1 MFFLF
6 PLLALSSASLLTP
19 AYLTSRE
26 DPDPGPA
33 LDTVYVPGNP
43 GAAWTEEEIESTRLR
58 ILQAIHPDWEVKKEM
73 YGKGEK
79 NKKGATEN
87 RIMRLVFHDCVRYT
101 DGTGGC
107 DGCLDCIIKI
117 I

>member
-1 MFFLF
+1 MLFFLF
-6 PLLALSSASLLTP
+6 PLLPLSSASLLSP

-58 ILQAIHPDWEVKKEM
+58 IVQAINP
-73 YGKGEK
+73 Y
-79 NKKGATEN
+79 
-87 RIMRLVFHDCVRYT
+87 
-101 DGTGGC
+101 
-107 DGCLDCIIKI
+107 
-117 I
+117 